1 MGNQAT
7 PLATDAYSRFM
18 AALFDEKQLIGV
30 STGFLSMFGRL
41 VTGAKTLFSPD
52 ANVVEIDIM
61 RGNEKL
67 AATIHRGTEA
77 VSLGGTKKTTA
88 TQKFTTFSRQ
98 YPLIEETAPIT
109 ATQLNSRVAG
119 ENPYARITK
128 GDRARLLALEH
139 HQEHIRRIV
148 RTMEFLA
155 KESVLNGKQPA
166 IIGTANEALIYDFK
180 RLASHTIT
188 VGTGWNQASPDIL
201 GDIDGGCELIRQ
213 DGHVMPD
220 FIVIGGTAMGSFIS
234 DTTVKEQADNRRFE
248 LINVSTNNP
257 VPDKLAHMVAG
268 GFVPRGRL
276 RTPKGY
282 ELWLFTYVDT
292 YQDTAGTAIKYMPE
306 DQALIGASQA
316 RCDRYFGPSETL
328 PASLSSHRE
337 QLYQSLFGIG
347 TANILAPPNI
357 KNMGAVINP
366 AMFYND
372 AYYGP
377 DGKNIVI
384 RTQAAPIL
392 AVTMTDAFAL
402 LDGLDT

>member
-7 PLATDAYSRFM
+7 PLAVDAYSRWM
-18 AALFDEKQLIGV
+18 VELFDEKQLIGV
-30 STGFLSMFGRL
+30 PTGFLSMFGRQA
-41 VTGAKTLFSPD
+41 TGAKTLFSPN
-52 ANVVEIDIM
+52 ANIVEIDIM

-67 AATIHRGTEA
+67 AATIQRGTEA
-77 VSLGGTKKTTA
+77 VSLGGNKKTTA

-109 ATQLNSRVAG
+109 ADQLNSRVAG
-119 ENPYARITK
+119 ENPYAKLTK

-139 HQEHIRRIV
+139 HQEHVRRIT

-155 KESVLNGKQPA
+155 KESVLNGTHPA
-166 IIGTANEALIYDFK
+166 IIGTSNTALIYDFK
-180 RLASHTIT
+180 RLAAHTIT

-201 GDIDGGCELIRQ
+201 GDIDGGCEKIREN
-213 DGHVMPD
+213 GHVMPD
-220 FIVIGGTAMGSFIS
+220 FIIIGGTAMGSFIA
-234 DTTVKEQADNRRFE
+234 DTTVLALADNRRIE

-268 GFVPRGRL
+268 GFVARGRL

-282 ELWLFTYVDT
+282 ELWIFTYVDT
-292 YQDTAGTAIKYMPE
+292 YQNDAGTAVKYMPDDE
-306 DQALIGASQA
+306 ALIGASQA

-328 PASLSSHRE
+328 PPSLSSHRE
-337 QLYQSLFGIG
+337 QLYQGLFGIG
-347 TANILAPPNI
+347 SANILAPPNI

-372 AYYGP
+372 AYHGP
-377 DGKNIVI
+377 DGKNIII
-384 RTQAAPIL
+384 RTQAAPIF
-392 AVTMTDAFAL
+392 ATTMTDAFVQL
-402 LDGLDT
+402 NGLDT